1 MMQSPYSESKGSG
14 RNPMPHL
21 GYDPGTHDLVVAEV
35 HDTLHRFLTDESK
48 AINLWGWDSK
58 SLKDQDRYRAEQ
70 LLRSFLY
77 QEDRILAALRRLD
90 EEAKTIDTA
99 DRGATPAPEEAD
111 DEYAG
116 YYREEPWFADAGRL
130 KTLAQTLNTRAATRT
145 VKQVVAQLPKPLPD
159 AAIFNAAGHATL
171 VDRALE
177 AWEGGPRSG
186 AATAAESS
194 RDPEKTDLFLGPRK
208 TGRPG
213 GSASQ
218 SGLNIVEN
226 LVHDYVREHDDQ
238 LDDAARR
245 AFQSFMMNRRSNY
258 VVTSDGTSD
267 RGVIPWSLIDFL
279 DPDVARNI
287 GKGQDALPGSD
298 LYAWAPIWRFTDSS
312 YGADV
317 VPDPELRELIDLL
330 LAVQAEYQLQCF
342 LINRELTRI
351 VNASGQEYEFL
362 QAAAAAKAAQE
373 AKSTL
378 WGILGDVFGVISA
391 VAGVLALIPVL
402 TPLAGPIAVV
412 TATASLGFHVAD
424 AAIRGDWDAETIAG
438 LAADALGALPV
449 VGALGKAAKAGKLAM
464 RSVGKVGVAARASG
478 RAFLAATG
486 GAKAAKA
493 GRLSTYVGSRGAEAI
508 GATAKQGKIAAKVIQ
523 GSVELATQVPT
534 VLELAGADTGAAAPT
549 ATSVELGQGMIKHT
563 GDWVEM
569 GSALTRKGGQV
580 SLAQFARTWA

>member
-159 AAIFNAAGHATL
+159 AANFNAAGRATL

-194 RDPEKTDLFLGPRK
+194 RDPEKTDLFLGH
-208 TGRPG
+208 GRRG
-213 GSASQ
+213 G
-218 SGLNIVEN
+218 
-226 LVHDYVREHDDQ
+226 R
-238 LDDAARR
+238 
-245 AFQSFMMNRRSNY
+245 
-258 VVTSDGTSD
+258 
-267 RGVIPWSLIDFL
+267 
-279 DPDVARNI
+279 
-287 GKGQDALPGSD
+287 
-298 LYAWAPIWRFTDSS
+298 
-312 YGADV
+312 
-317 VPDPELRELIDLL
+317 
-330 LAVQAEYQLQCF
+330 AVQ
-342 LINRELTRI
+342 RP
-351 VNASGQEYEFL
+351 S
-362 QAAAAAKAAQE
+362 
-373 AKSTL
+373 
-378 WGILGDVFGVISA
+378 
-391 VAGVLALIPVL
+391 
-402 TPLAGPIAVV
+402 
-412 TATASLGFHVAD
+412 
-424 AAIRGDWDAETIAG
+424 
-438 LAADALGALPV
+438 
-449 VGALGKAAKAGKLAM
+449 
-464 RSVGKVGVAARASG
+464 RA
-478 RAFLAATG
+478 
-486 GAKAAKA
+486 
-493 GRLSTYVGSRGAEAI
+493 
-508 GATAKQGKIAAKVIQ
+508 
-523 GSVELATQVPT
+523 
-534 VLELAGADTGAAAPT
+534 
-549 ATSVELGQGMIKHT
+549 
-563 GDWVEM
+563 
-569 GSALTRKGGQV
+569 
-580 SLAQFARTWA
+580 